1 MIGLLCTFGAMFL
14 RSVKDDHGFHIHK
27 EELMEDDNDKGV
39 KA

>member
-1 MIGLLCTFGAMFL
+1 MDLLILFGSMFI

-27 EELMEDDNDKGV
+27 EELMDDEDKGV

>member
-1 MIGLLCTFGAMFL
+1 MFM

-27 EELMEDDNDKGV
+27 EELIDDEDKGV

>member
-1 MIGLLCTFGAMFL
+1 MFL

-27 EELMEDDNDKGV
+27 EELLEDDDKGV

>member
-1 MIGLLCTFGAMFL
+1 
-14 RSVKDDHGFHIHK
+14 VKDDHGFHIHK

>member
-1 MIGLLCTFGAMFL
+1 MFL

-27 EELMEDDNDKGV
+27 EELMEDDNEKGV